1 MKTLNEAT
9 EVSELSKKTLGNY
22 IKTASADAADHAQD
36 VGKHYANNAGTKG
49 ANSYGNREKRR
60 KGVNMAVNKLAGTK
74 NEANDNDIDK
84 IKQKIAKHQAEHDH
98 HHQSAKE
105 AGSKAIEAKH
115 SSAKQ
120 HHADQMKKAK
130 ERLVK
135 MQNESAVNESQS
147 AAVKKALAKASASS
161 EKGKDAVTLPRAPWD
176 KKKDE
181 SLDYNPAKGEYNQP
195 KGKEVGKRV
204 GTREAADPDTVR
216 MMKDNPRMMNQKGP
230 GGLKSLNKNSQKAVK
245 KAVNNESNEGL
256 KGDQHKLDH
265 NKDGKI
271 SGTDFKG
278 LRKKNEKST
287 GKNNQETG
295 NVNVKMDTSKSNKSS
310 SPMETK
316 ESTVRERLMSI
327 WEKAGDKHTKSG
339 TPSEPHGQYDSP
351 GGKQMKADMK
361 AQGDHHVNDTEKL
374 GHDDAAKAGRS
385 GPTATKRPNDG
396 KLGDKTIINR
406 VAAAYKEMNSGN

>member
-1 MKTLNEAT
+1 MKTLNETT
-9 EVSELSKKTLGNY
+9 EVNELSKKTLGNY

-49 ANSYGNREKRR
+49 ANSYWNREKRR

-74 NEANDNDIDK
+74 NEANDDDIDK
-84 IKQKIAKHQAEHDH
+84 IKQKIAKHQADHDH

-135 MQNESAVNESQS
+135 MQNESAVNESHP

-176 KKKDE
+176 KKKED
-181 SLDYNPAKGEYNQP
+181 
-195 KGKEVGKRV
+195 VGARK
-204 GTREAADPDTVR
+204 
-216 MMKDNPRMMNQKGP
+216 
-230 GGLKSLNKNSQKAVK
+230 
-245 KAVNNESNEGL
+245 NESNEGL

-295 NVNVKMDTSKSNKSS
+295 SVNVKMDTSKSNKSS